1 MLPLLVCKVYP
12 TESGYRAY
20 FGGYSRWGRTEEEAT
35 AELRKKILTK
45 MLLTKM

>member
-35 AELRKKILTK
+35 AELRKILTK